1 MKIISWANSK
11 IRKFNH
17 VDIQLIKLS
26 VFGFTLFL
34 AKVWSPLLSL
44 EWYWYLLIFVLPAL
58 ILFFK
63 IFKK

>member
-11 IRKFNH
+11 IKKFNW
-17 VDIQLIKLS
+17 VDIQLIKIS
-26 VFGFTLFL
+26 MFGFTLLL

-44 EWYWYLLIFVLPAL
+44 ELYWYLLIFVLPVVVLA
-58 ILFFK
+58 FK